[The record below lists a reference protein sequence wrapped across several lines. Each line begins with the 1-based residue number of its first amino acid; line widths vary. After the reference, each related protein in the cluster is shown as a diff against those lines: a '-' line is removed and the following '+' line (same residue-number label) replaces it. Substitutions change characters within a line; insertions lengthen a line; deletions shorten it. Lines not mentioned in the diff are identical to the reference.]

1 MAMRDYDALNRGARI
16 LRAQRET
23 GWYAIE
29 ERVIAAVRSTPRGG
43 WPLDVDDPSSGG
55 APGRIRV
62 SDRVLKTLLSRAL
75 ADDSDYVVTH
85 VGVDSDDG
93 VIQRIS
99 IELNGRYMAQLPAAI
114 QRVIG
119 RCRAVVADV
128 IGDRPDLAV
137 DVAIS
142 DVHG

>member
-1 MAMRDYDALNRGARI
+1 MAMRDYNAAHRGARL
-16 LRAQRET
+16 LRAQREN

-43 WPLDVDDPSSGG
+43 WPLDVDDPDPVGNS
-55 APGRIRV
+55 GRIRV

-75 ADDSDYVVTH
+75 ADDADYVVTH
-85 VGVDSDDG
+85 IGVDSEDG
-93 VIQRIS
+93 VVHRIS
-99 IELNGRYMAQLPAAI
+99 VELTGRYMAQLPAAS

-128 IGDRPDLAV
+128 IGHRPDVTV
-137 DVAIS
+137 DVAVS